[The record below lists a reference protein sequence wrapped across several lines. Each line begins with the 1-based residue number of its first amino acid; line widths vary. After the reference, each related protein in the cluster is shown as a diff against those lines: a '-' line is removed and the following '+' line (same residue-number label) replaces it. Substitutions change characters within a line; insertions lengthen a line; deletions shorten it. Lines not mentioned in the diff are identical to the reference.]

1 MNGAL
6 FNFIGNMAGITTPII
21 IGYLVEKTGSFNDV
35 LIFVSLTALCAIVSY
50 GPIVGE
56 IKRLDLTI
64 ALLKAVGMRESIG
77 RGMKNTSRVLFSS
90 SHFNRTRRSGLM
102 PSGQE
107 ISRVTR
113 SSKHSQVF
121 SARLGCGADS
131 AVRSVA
137 EIIAGAGFD
146 WIVIDGEH
154 APNDIPSLLA
164 QLQAMRGGTAEPV
177 FRVPWNDPVIIK
189 RALDV
194 GARSLLVP
202 FVQNAE
208 EARKAVAA
216 ARYPPLGIR
225 GVAVG
230 PRANDYGRIQGYHAN
245 AHLDTCVLVQLESK
259 AALKEIEAI
268 AAVEGVDGL
277 FIGPS
282 DLAADF
288 GQLGNPSH
296 PEVQAAIKDAAERIR
311 AAGKS
316 AGTLSGNV
324 DAVERLISL
333 GFNFTAVGSDVGLLA
348 RAAESVAARFRSR

>member
-1 MNGAL
+1 MPDWPGNFARNTFKKAL
-6 FNFIGNMAGITTPII
+6 SSCQRQIG
-21 IGYLVEKTGSFNDV
+21 LW
-35 LIFVSLTALCAIVSY
+35 
-50 GPIVGE
+50 
-56 IKRLDLTI
+56 
-64 ALLKAVGMRESIG
+64 
-77 RGMKNTSRVLFSS
+77 
-90 SHFNRTRRSGLM
+90 SGLCS
-102 PSGQE
+102 P
-107 ISRVTR
+107 I
-113 SSKHSQVF
+113 
-121 SARLGCGADS
+121 
-131 AVRSVA
+131 VA

-154 APNDIPSLLA
+154 APNDISSLLA

-225 GVAVG
+225 GIAVAT
-230 PRANDYGRIQGYHAN
+230 RASDYGRLQGYHAN

-259 AALKEIEAI
+259 AALEEIEAI

-282 DLAADF
+282 DLAGDL
-288 GQLGNPSH
+288 GHLGNPSH
-296 PEVQAAIKDAAERIR
+296 PEVQAAIQDAAPTH
-311 AAGKS
+311 S
-316 AGTLSGNV
+316 
-324 DAVERLISL
+324 
-333 GFNFTAVGSDVGLLA
+333 
-348 RAAESVAARFRSR
+348 RSRKIGRHIVPQRRRRRSPHLVRIQLHRCRQRCWSSGSHRGKCRRAVSHQLRTARGSQGFHNPAAPPPLKPENDSSGWLRRVSPAVSVQAPDTKIGVFVQVSPVLGT

>member
-1 MNGAL
+1 MENPRAEE
-6 FNFIGNMAGITTPII
+6 IKVMP
-21 IGYLVEKTGSFNDV
+21 EWPGSFPHNA
-35 LIFVSLTALCAIVSY
+35 FKQALASCQ
-50 GPIVGE
+50 
-56 IKRLDLTI
+56 RQ
-64 ALLKAVGMRESIG
+64 IG
-77 RGMKNTSRVLFSS
+77 LW
-90 SHFNRTRRSGLM
+90 SGLCS
-102 PSGQE
+102 P
-107 ISRVTR
+107 I
-113 SSKHSQVF
+113 
-121 SARLGCGADS
+121 
-131 AVRSVA
+131 VA

-164 QLQAMRGGTAEPV
+164 QLQAMRGATAEPV

-225 GVAVG
+225 GIAVG
-230 PRANDYGRIQGYHAN
+230 MRANDYGRIQGYHEN

-282 DLAADF
+282 DLA
-288 GQLGNPSH
+288 GGLGHLGNPSH
-296 PEVQAAIKDAAERIR
+296 PHVQAAIQDAGQRIR

-316 AGTLSGNV
+316 AGTLAGNV
-324 DAVERLISL
+324 DAVDRLISF
-333 GFNFTAVGSDVGLLA
+333 GFNFTAIGSDVGLLA
-348 RAAESVAARFRSR
+348 RAAESVAARFRMS

>member
-1 MNGAL
+1 M
-6 FNFIGNMAGITTPII
+6 P
-21 IGYLVEKTGSFNDV
+21 EWSGSFLRNA
-35 LIFVSLTALCAIVSY
+35 FKQALSNCHRQ
-50 GPIVGE
+50 VG
-56 IKRLDLTI
+56 LW
-64 ALLKAVGMRESIG
+64 
-77 RGMKNTSRVLFSS
+77 
-90 SHFNRTRRSGLM
+90 SGLCSPM
-102 PSGQE
+102 
-107 ISRVTR
+107 
-113 SSKHSQVF
+113 
-121 SARLGCGADS
+121 A
-131 AVRSVA
+131 A

-164 QLQAMRGGTAEPV
+164 QLQAMRGGAAEPV

-216 ARYPPLGIR
+216 ARYPPLGMR
-225 GVAVG
+225 GVAVV
-230 PRANDYGRIQGYHAN
+230 PRANDYGRIQGYHRN

-288 GQLGNPSH
+288 GHLANPGH
-296 PEVQAAIKDAAERIR
+296 TEVQAAIKDAGERIR
-311 AAGKS
+311 RAGKS
-316 AGTLSGNV
+316 AGTLSGNL
-324 DAVERLISL
+324 DDVERLFAI
-333 GFNFTAVGSDVGLLA
+333 GFNFTAVGSDVGILA
-348 RAAESVAARFRSR
+348 RGAETVAARFHKA

>member
-1 MNGAL
+1 M
-6 FNFIGNMAGITTPII
+6 P
-21 IGYLVEKTGSFNDV
+21 EWPGSFPRNA
-35 LIFVSLTALCAIVSY
+35 FKQALASCQ
-50 GPIVGE
+50 
-56 IKRLDLTI
+56 RQ
-64 ALLKAVGMRESIG
+64 IG
-77 RGMKNTSRVLFSS
+77 LW
-90 SHFNRTRRSGLM
+90 SGLCS
-102 PSGQE
+102 P
-107 ISRVTR
+107 I
-113 SSKHSQVF
+113 
-121 SARLGCGADS
+121 
-131 AVRSVA
+131 VA

-164 QLQAMRGGTAEPV
+164 QLQAMRGASAEPV
-177 FRVPWNDPVIIK
+177 FRVPWNDPVMIK

-208 EARKAVAA
+208 EARKAVTA

-245 AHLDTCVLVQLESK
+245 AHLDTCILVQLESK
-259 AALKEIEAI
+259 AALKEIEMI

-277 FIGPS
+277 FLGPS

-296 PEVQAAIKDAAERIR
+296 PEVQAAIQDAGERIR
-311 AAGKS
+311 TAGKS
-316 AGTLSGNV
+316 AGILSGNV
-324 DAVERLISL
+324 EA
-333 GFNFTAVGSDVGLLA
+333 
-348 RAAESVAARFRSR
+348 